1 MKQVIVVRTDLGMG
15 KGKIAVQVAHASL
28 SAFLEAKRRNPELAD
43 AWLSEGQRKIVLKV
57 NSLNEL
63 LDVVKKAEDEGL
75 PIAIIEDAG
84 LTQLK
89 PGTITAVGI
98 GPALDDVLDRITG
111 NLKLL

>member
-1 MKQVIVVRTDLGMG
+1 MKQVIIVRADLNMG
-15 KGKIAVQVAHASL
+15 KGKIAVQAAHASL
-28 SAFLEAKRRNPELAD
+28 SAFLEARRRNPELTD
-43 AWLSEGQRKIVLKV
+43 AWLSEGQRKVALKV
-57 NSLNEL
+57 NSLDEL
-63 LDVVKKAEDEGL
+63 LDIVRKAEDEGL

-98 GPALDDVLDRITG
+98 GPAVDNVLDRVTG

>member
-1 MKQVIVVRTDLGMG
+1 MKQVIVVRADLDMG

-28 SAFLEAKRRNPELAD
+28 AAFLEAKRRNPELVD

-57 NSLNEL
+57 NSLDEL
-63 LDVVKKAEDEGL
+63 LDVVRKAENEGL

-98 GPALDDVLDRITG
+98 GPALDNVLDRVTG